1 MTEQE
6 CLGNDPTTA
15 LFGLTA
21 EERELITWLHAL
33 EEAASGTTIFVHRL
47 SAPGEFLCTVPVVH
61 IRLEGDPKNPA
72 RECGCFRCID
82 KRSFTARGFFSH
94 VR

>member
-15 LFGLTA
+15 LFGMTA
-21 EERELITWLHAL
+21 EEREIVTWLHSL

-47 SAPGEFLCTVPVVH
+47 SAPGEYLCTVPA
-61 IRLEGDPKNPA
+61 IYSRLEGDPKNPV
-72 RECGCFRCID
+72 RECGCFRCMD
-82 KRSFTARGFFSH
+82 QRGYTVRGFF
-94 VR
+94 

>member
-1 MTEQE
+1 MTEGE
-6 CLGNDPTTA
+6 CLGNDPTTT
-15 LFGLTA
+15 LFGMSP
-21 EERELITWLHAL
+21 EERECVTWLHSL

-47 SAPGEFLCTVPVVH
+47 SAPGIHLCTVPVVH
-61 IRLEGDPKNPA
+61 VRMEGDPENPA

-82 KRSFTARGFFSH
+82 KRSFTARGFYSR